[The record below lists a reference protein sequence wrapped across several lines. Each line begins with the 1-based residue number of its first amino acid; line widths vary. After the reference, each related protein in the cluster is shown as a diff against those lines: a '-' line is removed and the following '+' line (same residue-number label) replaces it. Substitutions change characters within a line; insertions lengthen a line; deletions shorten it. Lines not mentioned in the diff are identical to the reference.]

1 MVKALKLPLLGSFM
15 EGTHVRRG
23 WVDWSMV
30 GHDITIHAQH
40 MTEELRMGVCVLM
53 NEAFALGCTK

>member
-1 MVKALKLPLLGSFM
+1 
-15 EGTHVRRG
+15 
-23 WVDWSMV
+23 MV
-30 GHDITIHAQH
+30 GHHITIHAQH